1 MPHNIM
7 THVEAPKS
15 HIQIGGRKSALAVIQ
30 SEIVKEHIERTH
42 ANVECS
48 ILALSTLGD
57 KIQLKP
63 LYSFG
68 GKSLWTKE
76 LEILLLEPVDEYPQL
91 DLIVH
96 SLKDMPTNLPDEFEL
111 GCILDRQDPRDA
123 LVMKKDSPYKSLA
136 DLPHGAV
143 VGTSSIRRLAQLLRN
158 YPHLQFA
165 DVRGNIVTR
174 LSKLDAADSPYD
186 CLILAAAGLMR
197 TGLENRITARLNAPE
212 MYYAVGQGALGIEIR
227 KDDLEMIQVLSKIE
241 HLPSSYR
248 CIAER
253 SMMRV
258 LEGGCLVP
266 LGVYTSYDEETE
278 QLYFKGLIV
287 SPDGK
292 QSVEAEVTCTVSDK
306 AHAARAGEELAHKL
320 AALGGKEILS
330 AINFE
335 KINQRPVSGANGGEM
350 PSLTA

>member
-1 MPHNIM
+1 M
-7 THVEAPKS
+7 THVNVPKT
-15 HIQIGGRKSALAVIQ
+15 HIQIGGRKSKLAVKQ
-30 SEIVKEHIERTH
+30 SEIVREYIERTH
-42 ANVECS
+42 PNVTCS

-57 KIQLKP
+57 KVQLKP

-68 GKSLWTKE
+68 GKALWTKE
-76 LEILLLEPVDEYPQL
+76 LEMLLLESVDDYPQL

-123 LVMKKDSPYKSLA
+123 LVMKAGSPYKSLA
-136 DLPHGAV
+136 ELPHGAV
-143 VGTSSIRRLAQLLRN
+143 VGTSSIRRSAQLLRN
-158 YPHLQFA
+158 YPHLQFE
-165 DVRGNIVTR
+165 DVRGNVATR
-174 LSKLDAADSPYD
+174 LSKLDAPNSPYQ

-197 TGLENRITARLNAPE
+197 TGLEDRITVRLEAPE

-227 KDDLEMIQVLSKIE
+227 KDDLAMTEVLARIE
-241 HLPSSYR
+241 HLSSTYR

-266 LGVYTSYDEETE
+266 LGVHTVYDEELE
-278 QLYFKGLIV
+278 ELYFKGIIV

-292 QSVEAEVTCTVSDK
+292 QSVEAEIRRTVSDK
-306 AHAARAGEELAHKL
+306 AQAAKAGEELAHKL

-330 AINFE
+330 AINFD
-335 KINQRPVSGANGGEM
+335 KINQRPVNGSNGVET
-350 PSLTA
+350 SNGLTV

>member
-1 MPHNIM
+1 M
-7 THVEAPKS
+7 THVEAPKT
-15 HIQIGGRKSALAVIQ
+15 HIQIGGRKSKLAVKQ
-30 SEIVKEHIERTH
+30 SEIVREYIELAH
-42 ANVECS
+42 PNVTCS

-57 KIQLKP
+57 KVQLKP

-76 LEILLLEPVDEYPQL
+76 LEILLLEPVDTYPQL

-123 LVMKKDSPYKSLA
+123 LVMKLGSPYKSLA

-165 DVRGNIVTR
+165 DVRGNIATR
-174 LSKLDAADSPYD
+174 LLKLDAADSPYD
-186 CLILAAAGLMR
+186 CLILAAAGLIR
-197 TGLENRITARLNAPE
+197 TGLQDRITTSLDAPD

-227 KDDLEMIQVLSKIE
+227 KDDAAITDLLAPIE
-241 HLPSSYR
+241 HLPSTYR

-258 LEGGCLVP
+258 LEGGCSVP
-266 LGVYTSYDEETE
+266 LGVHTVYDEERE
-278 QLYFKGLIV
+278 ELYFKGIIV

-306 AHAARAGEELAHKL
+306 TQAAQAGEELAHKL

-335 KINQRPVSGANGGEM
+335 KINQRPVNGTNGVSD
-350 PSLTA
+350 PNGLTV

>member
-1 MPHNIM
+1 MVP
-7 THVEAPKS
+7 VETPKS

-30 SEIVKEHIERTH
+30 SEVVKAYIQRTH
-42 ANVECS
+42 PSIECS

-76 LEILLLEPVDEYPQL
+76 LEILLLEAVDDYPQL

-123 LVMKKDSPYKSLA
+123 LVMKAGSPYKSLA

-165 DVRGNIVTR
+165 DVRGNIATR
-174 LSKLDAADSPYD
+174 LAKLDAADSPYD
-186 CLILAAAGLMR
+186 CLILAAAGLLR
-197 TGLENRITARLNAPE
+197 SGLGDRITANLDAPD
-212 MYYAVGQGALGIEIR
+212 MFYAVGQGALGIEIR
-227 KDDLEMIQVLSKIE
+227 KNDMEMIQILSRIE
-241 HLPSSYR
+241 HLPSTYR

-266 LGVYTSYDEETE
+266 LGVYTTYDEETE
-278 QLYFKGLIV
+278 ELYFRGLIV

-292 QSVEAEVTCTVSDK
+292 QSVESEVRCIVSDK

-335 KINQRPVSGANGGEM
+335 KINQRPVSGANGAEM
-350 PSLTA
+350 PNLTA